1 VQRDRTHDPAFAS
14 SVDLLDRSTA
24 QGARGIFLRFVLVV
38 LGINFV
44 VGGFVIAF
52 DIWSS
57 VRQTRKE
64 LETAAR
70 HAQRVA
76 GQLSNAEPGLAPD
89 QVMHRASDLTGMPMA
104 LLDLHGN
111 LLAFTDPQMV
121 AGVQAVYAG
130 TPGPGVRFAIRE
142 DLGDVSGA
150 WLLQP
155 FGANAQLLV
164 VAPHSV
170 EDEGRIEY
178 LTVSAGVLALGEGFS
193 LMTMLLLA
201 NWMLRRPL
209 SRLVNDLTSAL
220 SRDIQRRQVAEQR
233 AVAARIEAER
243 HLQFRNNLLDASD
256 QVGIV
261 ATGSDGTIEIFNR
274 AAHRILG
281 FDESEVVGSM
291 TLDDLRRR
299 TDGVSLPG
307 ADDARTLAVDAGEE
321 VLVDKRGAAH
331 LVAMNESPILDAQ
344 GRMRGRV
351 AVFIDVTERK
361 RLEANLRFNEL
372 QLMHSARLASLG
384 EMATGVAHELSQP
397 LNNIGLLASRIARR
411 LDDPSPDVGFLQEKV
426 SKIEGQVR
434 RASRIIQQLRAF
446 GRPSVHQL
454 SLFPVARPVEAV
466 LDLIRQQLADRGISL
481 QVDIP
486 ADLPHACA
494 DESQVEQVLIN
505 LLNNARDAL
514 GERQGSPETPCIKV
528 WAEARQPDGSTGS
541 EVHLCVGDN
550 GPGIPP
556 EIASRIFEPFFTT
569 KEVGKGTGL
578 GLSISYALVR
588 GFGGRIEVQSS
599 PRGWTVFRVVMKTD
613 VENATKESIHVTV
626 DDPAG

>member
-1 VQRDRTHDPAFAS
+1 MQTDRTHDSAFAS
-14 SVDLLDRSTA
+14 SGELLDRSTA
-24 QGARGIFLRFVLVV
+24 QGARGIFVRFVLVV

-76 GQLSNAEPGLAPD
+76 GQLSNAEPELAPE
-89 QVMHRASDLTGMPMA
+89 QVMRRASDLTGMPMA
-104 LLDLHGN
+104 LLDPRGN
-111 LLAFTDPQMV
+111 LLAATHPQMA

-155 FGANAQLLV
+155 LGAGAQLLV
-164 VAPHSV
+164 VVPHSV
-170 EDEGRIEY
+170 EDEGRVEY
-178 LTVSAGVLALGEGFS
+178 LTISAGVLALGEGFS
-193 LMTMLLLA
+193 LVTMLLLA

-209 SRLVNDLTSAL
+209 SRLVNELLSAL
-220 SRDIQRRQVAEQR
+220 ARDIERRRTAERR
-233 AVAARIEAER
+233 AVAARVEAER

-274 AAHRILG
+274 AAQRILG
-281 FDESEVVGSM
+281 YKESEVVGTM
-291 TLDDLRRR
+291 TLDDLRRQ
-299 TDGVSLPG
+299 TDQLPLPW
-307 ADDARTLAVDAGEE
+307 ADAAGTLAVDESEE
-321 VLVDKRGAAH
+321 VLADKHGAAH

-344 GRMRGRV
+344 GQVRGRV

-372 QLMHSARLASLG
+372 RLMHSARLASLG

-397 LNNIGLLASRIARR
+397 LNNIGILASRIARR
-411 LDDPSPDVGFLQEKV
+411 LDDPSPDVGFLKEKIA
-426 SKIEGQVR
+426 KIDGQVR
-434 RASRIIQQLRAF
+434 RASRIIEQLRAF

-466 LDLIRQQLADRGISL
+466 LDLTRQQLANRGISV

-514 GERQGSPETPCIKV
+514 GDRQGQPETPCIKV
-528 WAEARQPDGSTGS
+528 WAEVLQSDGSTSS
-541 EVHLCVGDN
+541 EVHLCVADN

-556 EIASRIFEPFFTT
+556 EIAPRIFEPFFTT

-599 PRGWTVFRVVMKTD
+599 PGGWTVFRVVMKTD
-613 VENATKESIHVTV
+613 IENATKESIHVSV